1 MGVNI
6 PAKSFP
12 TGLQQYAGM
21 AAKKG
26 GKQKNIDS
34 SKEVDRVK
42 NMVKDFDPGKTQE
55 LNKFLAA
62 QGVNATS
69 GISGKVRI
77 NQVWDWGK
85 GSNPS
90 KMGNTLYISGV
101 PGDAN
106 GAHVIFADRVK
117 AGQSL
122 KVTVSNDGG
131 AMWYGPTG
139 IQIELS
145 GDKNGES
152 FQPIPA
158 NEHLF
163 VLENGISLAKVKVS
177 PDFNG
182 SIAFEVE

>member
-6 PAKSFP
+6 AAKTFPA
-12 TGLQQYAGM
+12 GLQQYAGM
-21 AAKKG
+21 AAKMG
-26 GKQKNIDS
+26 GKQKAVDS
-34 SKEVDRVK
+34 PKEVDRLRK
-42 NMVKDFDPGKTQE
+42 MVNDFDPGKAKE
-55 LNKFLAA
+55 LNAFLTA
-62 QGVNATS
+62 QGVSATS

-85 GSNPS
+85 GSNPT
-90 KMGNTLYISGV
+90 KMGNALYISGV

-106 GAHVIFADRVK
+106 GATVILADRVK
-117 AGQSL
+117 TGQSL
-122 KVTVSNDGG
+122 KVTISNDGG

-152 FQPIPA
+152 FQKIQS
-158 NEHLF
+158 HVHSF
-163 VLENGISLAKVKVS
+163 TLENGISLLKVKVA